1 MQEMQFDFWLLAGL
15 IARYLMPVLDHSCE
29 YDCLSW

>member
-15 IARYLMPVLDHSCE
+15 IARYLMPSAWPL
-29 YDCLSW
+29 LRI